1 MKSLITQGTSL
12 LKKASEIKAPPTAAL
27 DSFRMLLDA
36 HHNYKKTVQVE
47 TTKREAIT
55 AWRDVRLKDLEN
67 RRAVLESYLTHSFA
81 ERHDLIQGFFE
92 RLDRGIDEG
101 NDHLISEALSGIVAI
116 AKQSPLADVEKLIGD
131 MNDDSVK
138 CIEI

>member
-12 LKKASEIKAPPTAAL
+12 LKKTSEIKTPPTAAL

-36 HHNYKKTVQVE
+36 HYTYKKTVQVE
-47 TTKREAIT
+47 TTKREAIA

-67 RRAVLESYLTHSFA
+67 RRAVLENYLTHSFA
-81 ERHDLIQGFFE
+81 ERHNLIQGFFE

-131 MNDDSVK
+131 INDDSVK